1 MFKDMGADTYLTA
14 AGIASD
20 WPTGRGCFVSA
31 DQKFIVWVGEEDHLR
46 IMCMFKGTKLSEVF
60 KKLEKALEVVSAI
73 PGLEFAF
80 SKTYG
85 NVTSCPSNLGTGMR
99 ASVHIKLPNL
109 TSDGTD
115 AKAKAICAPL
125 GLSVR
130 GLGGEHTPIGKDG
143 TVDISPSARFCIKE
157 STIITNLYK
166 GLQELVRHEGPASQP
181 PAANSGQPIDKAH
194 RSTIETITAIK
205 TSHPNNLCCR
215 HFDLDYFSGLSADKR
230 AGLLKI
236 MSSGIDNPDS
246 GLGCYAMQPGD
257 YETYVERT
265 LLLLGR
271 DCYCFHPTYLTSPL
285 SGTSRSSQRSW
296 PTTTRSLATRPTS
309 PTGPCRARRWTWP
322 SSASRPFRC
331 ASGSV
336 ATSRRSRSPAP

>member
-1 MFKDMGADTYLTA
+1 MFKDMSADAYLKS

-20 WPTGRGCFVSA
+20 WPIGRGCYIS
-31 DQKFIVWVGEEDHLR
+31 DDKKLIVWVGEEDHLR
-46 IMCMFKGTKLSEVF
+46 IMCMFEGTLLNDVF
-60 KKLEKALEVVSAI
+60 ARLHKALEVVSAI

-166 GLQELVRHEGPASQP
+166 GLQELVRAEGPAAVAAAASPAAAPQQKAGKNGYAPLPTDEADAVDGPPPP
-181 PAANSGQPIDKAH
+181 PAEAEPAGPKPKRCPPSAFMCIIYFVVAY
-194 RSTIETITAIK
+194 SIFAAIFL
-205 TSHPNNLCCR
+205 NLTCGWSWYDGFYWVVVTVSR
-215 HFDLDYFSGLSADKR
+215 NR
-230 AGLLKI
+230 
-236 MSSGIDNPDS
+236 
-246 GLGCYAMQPGD
+246 
-257 YETYVERT
+257 RT
-265 LLLLGR
+265 LPLLLLPLPPMR
-271 DCYCFHPTYLTSPL
+271 CPPSPL
-285 SGTSRSSQRSW
+285 LLLCRDSRLL
-296 PTTTRSLATRPTS
+296 SLS
-309 PTGPCRARRWTWP
+309 
-322 SSASRPFRC
+322 
-331 ASGSV
+331 
-336 ATSRRSRSPAP
+336 